1 MILHDILRDRAFN
14 WRLISLTLPISL
26 QSLML
31 ALVAAADALMLGRV
45 DQISMAAASLATQ
58 IQFVQNML
66 LWAIVSGIAVLGAQY
81 WGKGDRAVMGRLYA
95 ISARQ
100 AAVVCLVFFLGCR
113 FFPSRRMLLFAH
125 DPELVRIGAEYLEI
139 ASWSY
144 LLTGLS
150 QCTLGIMKVSDHVAC
165 AAVISSGA
173 VVLNI
178 ILNAIFI
185 FGLAGFPA
193 MGVKG
198 AALATVAARAAELI
212 WCTGISLRR
221 GFIRLTLRDLRTFD
235 RLLELD
241 FLRYMLPILGAGLL
255 WGTGFTAYTAIMG
268 HLGPDAAA
276 ANSVAAVV
284 RDLMCCLCNGFSG
297 AAGIIIGNKLGAG
310 RLIQGKKYGDR
321 LVVFSILLGLFC
333 TVCVLA
339 CIPVVSRCLLLTDQA
354 RTYMEGM
361 FIILSVY
368 MIGRT
373 ICTIVINGIFSA
385 GGDTLFDIYSLIVCM
400 WGIALPC
407 AFASA
412 FFFHFPV
419 LVAYAC
425 TCLDEVGKVPWVL
438 AHHRRYKW
446 VRNITR

>member
-1 MILHDILRDRAFN
+1 MILRDILYDHAFN
-14 WRLISLTLPISL
+14 RKLIGLTLPISF

-45 DQISMAAASLATQ
+45 NQVSMAAVSLATQ

-81 WGKGDRAVMGRLYA
+81 WGKGDRAVMGRIYA
-95 ISARQ
+95 ISVRQ
-100 AAVVCLVFFLGCR
+100 ASVVCILFFAGCR
-113 FFPSRRMLLFAH
+113 FFPVRLMQLFAH
-125 DPELVRIGAEYLEI
+125 DPELVRIGAQYLEA

-144 LLTGLS
+144 LLTGIS
-150 QCTLGIMKVSDHVAC
+150 QCTLGIMKVSDHVSC
-165 AAVISSGA
+165 AAAISSGA
-173 VVLNI
+173 V
-178 ILNAIFI
+178 ILNVLLNAVFI
-185 FGLAGFPA
+185 FGLFGFPA
-193 MGVKG
+193 MGVEG
-198 AALATVAARAAELI
+198 AALATVAARAVELVF
-212 WCTGISLRR
+212 CAGFSLRQ
-221 GFIRLTLRDLRTFD
+221 GFIPLTIRNLRTFD
-235 RLLELD
+235 RVLEAD

-297 AAGIIIGNKLGAG
+297 AAGIIIGNELGAG
-310 RLIQGKKYGDR
+310 RLAHGKRYGDR
-321 LVVFSILLGLFC
+321 LVVISFLLGLFC
-333 TVCVLA
+333 TVCILSS
-339 CIPVVSRCLLLTDQA
+339 IPVVSRCLVLTDQA
-354 RTYMEGM
+354 RNYMEGM
-361 FIILSVY
+361 FVILSIY

-373 ICTIVINGIFSA
+373 VCTIVINGIFSA
-385 GGDTLFDIYSLIVCM
+385 GGDTIFDVYSLVVCM

-412 FFFHFPV
+412 FVFHLPV
-419 LVAYAC
+419 LAAYAC
-425 TCLDEVGKVPWVL
+425 TCLDEVGKIPWVL